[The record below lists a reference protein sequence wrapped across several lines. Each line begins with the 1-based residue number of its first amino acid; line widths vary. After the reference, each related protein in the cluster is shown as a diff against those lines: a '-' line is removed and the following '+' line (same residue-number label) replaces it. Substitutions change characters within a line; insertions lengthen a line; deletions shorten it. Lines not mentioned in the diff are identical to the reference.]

1 MIKLE
6 KGQKVF
12 DKPNLVVYETSGY
25 YNDGDPVICALES
38 NPEEPVCRFEAQF
51 IAYGS
56 MVYAVT
62 DQKKLMDEIL
72 KMDPASLFGKT
83 TEQVAVDQKLQKIV
97 PEKPDENPEPT
108 EEPTPEPE
116 PEPTPEPE
124 PEPEPTPEPVPN
136 PGPIGPPGT
145 EIEPI
150 DPPIDTKTGST
161 TIDIKPIPDTL
172 STTTQ
177 EIINNTQ
184 LDAVSGM
191 TTTTPKLDMS
201 DIISSRHTRKK
212 RS

>member
-116 PEPTPEPE
+116 PEPEPE
-124 PEPEPTPEPVPN
+124 PAPEPTPEPIPD
-136 PGPIGPPGT
+136 PG
-145 EIEPI
+145 PI
-150 DPPIDTKTGST
+150 DPPID
-161 TIDIKPIPDTL
+161 INPIPDTL
-172 STTTQ
+172 STTTR
-177 EIINNTQ
+177 EIINDTQ
-184 LDAVSGM
+184 LDAASSM
-191 TTTTPKLDMS
+191 TTTTPQLNMS
-201 DIISSRHTRKK
+201 DIVSSRRTRKK
-212 RS
+212 RG

>member
-116 PEPTPEPE
+116 PEPEPE
-124 PEPEPTPEPVPN
+124 PAPEPTPEPIPEPAPEPTPEPIPD
-136 PGPIGPPGT
+136 PG
-145 EIEPI
+145 PI
-150 DPPIDTKTGST
+150 DPPID
-161 TIDIKPIPDTL
+161 INPIPDTL
-172 STTTQ
+172 STTTR
-177 EIINNTQ
+177 EIINDTQ
-184 LDAVSGM
+184 LDAASSM
-191 TTTTPKLDMS
+191 TTTTPQLNMS
-201 DIISSRHTRKK
+201 DIVSSRRTRKK
-212 RS
+212 RG